1 MVNRQLIYG
10 LIAAG
15 IAAACYRVYNLDQ
28 YKRYSAEKL
37 KKEKEAKEKAEY
49 YEFIKE
55 RRHRRFWQMESVSPR
70 LSALQNIVACGICFL
85 AGFLIGEGKRTLEDA
100 PSA

>member
-1 MVNRQLIYG
+1 
-10 LIAAG
+10 
-15 IAAACYRVYNLDQ
+15 
-28 YKRYSAEKL
+28 
-37 KKEKEAKEKAEY
+37 
-49 YEFIKE
+49 
-55 RRHRRFWQMESVSPR
+55 MESVSPR

>member
-15 IAAACYRVYNLDQ
+15 VAAACYRMYNLDQ

-37 KKEKEAKEKAEY
+37 KKEREAKEKADY

-55 RRHRRFWQMESVSPR
+55 RRHRRWGLVENKPEF
-70 LSALQNIVACGICFL
+70 
-85 AGFLIGEGKRTLEDA
+85 
-100 PSA
+100 